1 MSMSDFFVGTMDSPL
16 TESKT
21 SAVLKPN
28 YNYAVNYKLNG
39 KRTVNKYLYEHGYR
53 FKNKD
58 ERNKFIMDF
67 LATYDL
73 PISLPNPNYKGD
85 LNDKVINSFQASLHF
100 SLFRRWTYQQRKV
113 MKLESMLNK
122 EI

>member
-1 MSMSDFFVGTMDSPL
+1 MQIT
-16 TESKT
+16 
-21 SAVLKPN
+21 VLKPN

-53 FKNKD
+53 FKTKD

-73 PISLPNPNYKGD
+73 PIALPNPNYQGD
-85 LNDKVINSFQASLHF
+85 LDDKVINAFQASLHF
-100 SLFRRWTYQQRKV
+100 SLFKRWAYLQRIV
-113 MKLESMLNK
+113 MKLESVLNK
-122 EI
+122 KDNSHD

>member
-1 MSMSDFFVGTMDSPL
+1 MQIT
-16 TESKT
+16 
-21 SAVLKPN
+21 VLKPN

-39 KRTVNKYLYEHGYR
+39 KRSINKYLYEHGFR

-58 ERNKFIMDF
+58 ERNKFIMKF

-73 PISLPNPNYKGD
+73 AIALPNPNYQGD

-100 SLFRRWTYQQRKV
+100 SLFKRWAYQQRKV
-113 MKLESMLNK
+113 MKLERMLNK
-122 EI
+122 EGD

>member
-1 MSMSDFFVGTMDSPL
+1 MQIT
-16 TESKT
+16 
-21 SAVLKPN
+21 VLKPN

-39 KRTVNKYLYEHGYR
+39 KRAVNKYLYEHGYR

-58 ERNKFIMDF
+58 ARNKFIMDF
-67 LATYDL
+67 LATYGL